1 MRFGSCLTAT
11 LTLAA
16 TVSLWA
22 DEGPRLPKLKDF
34 CLRTAIVKDGAPTAA
49 VVAPDTP
56 EYTGLARQVY
66 DAVLKGTGVAPAMLT
81 DVAADAELD
90 KNAGDK
96 RAMILLGNLMTNKV
110 CARLYCMEYLDVD
123 AAWPGAGG
131 YLVQTVHNPFGDRRN
146 FVSLGG
152 SNLAGVRKAVAAF
165 GQLLEPDG
173 RSLTIG
179 PLFKLERV
187 TKGPPPLSTAGI
199 GKMVARL
206 AGAGYRTTG
215 YRAAQYGSVLR
226 KHRTPGYG
234 KLFRK
239 TIEVLWAEMD
249 KLKICDDLRTTKWL
263 PLVWDLIEESDQ
275 FTDDDR
281 RYISSFMYVH
291 AHKVPYA
298 HRKVKPS
305 SRPHGNNWNAEGS
318 YLTGLYFAKYY
329 PGLEIGRLLLDRM
342 DTYYKGDLKHW
353 KVSEDCPG
361 YGDITLNANLLYART
376 RPDMSYF
383 ETDKVRMAA
392 DYDILI
398 TTNLGAV
405 SGFGDASG
413 LNRKYAVAVLPMAA
427 WYYRDGSYLWWYRH
441 CGGKPTRFMLDNLD
455 ERPPT
460 RLLGV
465 KAFPLD
471 QWIYGRKP
479 KRPMPIDKCFDKM
492 SFRAGFEPDNQ
503 YLLLSGFSYG
513 FHSHPDG
520 NAIINFSDNGRVFLF
535 DDGYM
540 VPEMAEQNTVAV
552 YREGRGAAI
561 PELVQLDHVA
571 DFDRVGF
578 SETSVG
584 GYNRTRWSRNII
596 WDKERWFL
604 VVDELEAEE
613 DASFAFQA
621 FWRTMGKVRLNG
633 RELTADRD
641 GHVMHLVN
649 LSAATQSVKACH
661 AKHPFGRKLVQTVPV
676 DLKKSENALIA
687 NLFFVRGPKD
697 GPAHEVET
705 AAPGVAVTRR
715 SDALTLAGRGPCAG
729 PAGLHTDAALF
740 HLSSSSI
747 HLAGATKLD
756 WPTARLR
763 AAKPVNVALDLAKGT
778 GIVEAADATQV
789 ELPMFAKT
797 VAASA
802 GRTSFEFEPL
812 KPEQMHAQGRA
823 LAALFST
830 SRSAREAAERRA
842 VEAGAQNV
850 SVLWQ
855 YDRFDMMVDNTAKK
869 GVAVAGSL
877 KALAPEESYHASR
890 GLAKLVEPN
899 ANVMFPTGKAV
910 VLTIDLGQERDTK
923 RVIVRSRQLVSF
935 RGGCGVSRIAVEVS
949 NDGFKQDVR
958 GFAERTEKTMP
969 PQNARVDYTMEG
981 KPATV
986 RYVRFHLTPL
996 TPKHKV
1002 YIDSVAVQG
1011 MASAEERRE
1020 HGFVL
1025 RSMDVADLDGDG
1037 KSEVLVAASD
1047 DAVYAVSSAGARL
1060 WRSPLGARI
1069 YQLTASDLDGDGK
1082 AEVAVGCANKR
1093 LYCLK
1098 PDGSMGWELA
1108 PPPRTYARAGY
1119 RGVLPFQGP
1128 IKIVFASDLD
1138 ANGKRE
1144 ICAGSGNWRTYCYDH
1159 TGKLLWDECNWAHQP
1174 TCGDAFDLNGDGTKE
1189 VVMGNDYSSAVVY
1202 HGKTGKI
1209 LKTIRMSG
1217 HAGPSALA
1225 AADLDNDGK
1234 GDIVVGDRMGR
1245 VTFCVPWDT
1254 RKRLSLE
1261 LGAAIALV
1269 KIGDLDRDG
1278 KAEVVVAAASGYLYV
1293 FDAGGQTVWQRN
1305 LGEVPAALCLADAN
1319 GDGRLELIVGCEDRT
1334 LRVLD
1339 SAGRE
1344 LGRFTA
1350 GGWVQFVRVAE
1361 LDGNSRTVE
1370 FVAGSADGC
1379 VHALRFGRSDVR

>member
-1 MRFGSCLTAT
+1 MRIGNCLTAS
-11 LTLAA
+11 LALA
-16 TVSLWA
+16 VTVSLWA

-34 CLRTAIVKDGAPTAA
+34 CLRTSIAKDGAPAAA

-56 EYTGLARQVY
+56 EYAALARQVCE
-66 DAVLKGTGVAPAMLT
+66 AVLKGTGVALPTLT

-90 KNAGDK
+90 KAAGNK
-96 RAMILLGNLMTNKV
+96 RAMILLGNLMTNRV

-131 YLVQTVHNPFGDRRN
+131 YLVQTVHNPFGDGRN

-152 SNLAGVRKAVAAF
+152 SDLAGVRNAVDAF
-165 GQLLEPDG
+165 CKHLQPSG
-173 RSLTIG
+173 RALAVG

-199 GKMVARL
+199 GEMVARL

-215 YRAAQYGSVLR
+215 YRAAQCGSALR
-226 KHRTPGYG
+226 KHRTPGYS

-263 PLVWDLIEESDQ
+263 PLIWDIIEESEQ

-281 RYISSFMYVH
+281 RYISNFMYVH
-291 AHKVPYA
+291 AHKAPYA

-305 SRPHGNNWNAEGS
+305 SQPHGNNWNAEGS
-318 YLTGLYFAKYY
+318 YLAGLYFAKYY
-329 PGLEIGRLLLDRM
+329 PGLEIGRLLFDRM
-342 DTYYKGDLKHW
+342 NTYYKGDIKHW

-383 ETDKVRMAA
+383 ETGKARMAA

-398 TTNLGAV
+398 TTNLGTV

-413 LNRKYAVAVLPMAA
+413 LNRKYAVGVLPIAA

-441 CGGKPTRFMLDNLD
+441 CGGNPERFMLDNLD
-455 ERPPT
+455 EQPPT

-465 KAFPLD
+465 KPFPLD
-471 QWIYGRKP
+471 QWIYDRKAE
-479 KRPMPIDKCFDKM
+479 RPMPIDKCFDKM
-492 SFRAGFEPDNQ
+492 SFRAAFGPDNQ

-578 SETSVG
+578 SGTSVG
-584 GYNRTRWSRNII
+584 GYNRTKWSRNII
-596 WDKERWFL
+596 WEKERWFL
-604 VVDELEAEE
+604 VVDELEAEG

-621 FWRTMGKVRLNG
+621 FWRTMGKVRLDG
-633 RELTADRD
+633 RELTADQD
-641 GHVMHLVN
+641 GHMMHLVN

-676 DLKKSENALIA
+676 DLKKSEKALVA

-697 GPAHEVET
+697 GPVLEVET
-705 AAPGVAVTRR
+705 ATPGVAVTRR
-715 SDALTLAGRGPCAG
+715 GDALSLAGVGPCAG

-740 HLSSSSI
+740 HVSASSVY
-747 HLAGATKLD
+747 LVGATKLD
-756 WPTARLR
+756 WPTATLR

-778 GIVEAADATQV
+778 GTVDAADATQV
-789 ELPMFAKT
+789 DLSALGKA
-797 VAASA
+797 VAAKP
-802 GRTSFEFEPL
+802 GRTSFEFGPL
-812 KPEQMHAQGRA
+812 KPEQIRRYEDA

-830 SRSAREAAERRA
+830 AGRSREAAERRA
-842 VEAGAQNV
+842 VEAEAKNV

-855 YDRFDMMVDNTAKK
+855 YDKFDMMVDNTAKR
-869 GVAVAGSL
+869 GVTVASSV
-877 KALAPEESYHASR
+877 KALPPEESYSASR

-899 ANVMFPTGKAV
+899 ANVMFPTGTAV
-910 VLTIDLGQERDTK
+910 VLTIDLGQPRDTR

-935 RGGCGVSRIAVEVS
+935 RGGCGVSRIAVHVS
-949 NDGFKQDVR
+949 SDGFKQDVR
-958 GFAERTEKTMP
+958 AFAERTEKRVP
-969 PQNARVDYTMEG
+969 PQNARVDYALEG
-981 KPATV
+981 PPALA
-986 RYVRFHLTPL
+986 RYVRFNLTPL

-1002 YIDSVAVQG
+1002 YIDSVAVLG

-1037 KSEVLVAASD
+1037 RLEVLVAASD
-1047 DAVYAVSSAGARL
+1047 DAVYALSCAGARL
-1060 WRSPLGARI
+1060 WRTPLGGRI
-1069 YQLTASDLDGDGK
+1069 YQLAASDLDGDGK
-1082 AEVAVGCANKR
+1082 AEVAAGCANKR

-1098 PDGSMGWELA
+1098 PDGTMAWDIA

-1128 IKIVFASDLD
+1128 IKVVFASDLD
-1138 ANGKRE
+1138 ADGKRE
-1144 ICAGSGNWRTYCYDH
+1144 VCVGSGNWRTYCYDH

-1189 VVMGNDYSSAVVY
+1189 VVMGNDYLSAVVY

-1209 LKTIRMSG
+1209 LKTIGMTG

-1254 RKRLSLE
+1254 PKRVSLE
-1261 LGAAIALV
+1261 LGAAITFV
-1269 KIGDLDRDG
+1269 KIGDLDSDG

-1293 FDAGGQTVWQRN
+1293 FDARGQTAWQRN
-1305 LGEVPAALCLADAN
+1305 LGEVPAALDLADAN
-1319 GDGRLELIVGCEDRT
+1319 GDGRLELLVGCEDRT

-1361 LDGNSRTVE
+1361 LDGDPRTLE
-1370 FVAGSADGC
+1370 FVAGSVDGC
-1379 VHALRFGRSDVR
+1379 VHALRFGRSDAR